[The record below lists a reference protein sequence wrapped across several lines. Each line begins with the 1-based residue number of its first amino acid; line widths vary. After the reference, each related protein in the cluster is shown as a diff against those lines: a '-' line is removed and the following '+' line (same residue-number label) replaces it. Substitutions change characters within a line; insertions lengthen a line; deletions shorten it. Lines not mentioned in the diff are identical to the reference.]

1 MAGEIQACEIVYEL
15 RFNFMFYTLI
25 QQDITCG
32 PIFRLRFASSM
43 ALRYLDYN
51 VLYALVIYL

>member
-15 RFNFMFYTLI
+15 RFKFLFYALI

-32 PIFRLRFASSM
+32 PIFSLRFASNM

-51 VLYALVIYL
+51 VLYVIVVYL